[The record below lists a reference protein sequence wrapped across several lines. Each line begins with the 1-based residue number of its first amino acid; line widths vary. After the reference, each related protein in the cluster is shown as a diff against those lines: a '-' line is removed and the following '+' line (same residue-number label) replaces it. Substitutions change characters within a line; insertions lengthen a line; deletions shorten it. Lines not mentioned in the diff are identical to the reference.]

1 MHALGDSQCA
11 RTNSPIRSVL
21 TPVNHIFPSGP
32 EAIPSGSMLSTARV
46 SSIAPAVV
54 IRPSRLPANSLN
66 QSAPAEAVVMFIGV
80 PPCGSGKSVITPPVV
95 IRPIFWS
102 NPVVNHRFPSGP
114 AVIEPASPA
123 PLNVVSVPVVV
134 IRPITPFP
142 GSVNQSAPSDPVV
155 IPDGDEPAG
164 KGNSVILPVVVMRP
178 IASPGSPSPG
188 LTVNHSAPSGPA
200 VMPAASVP
208 ATGRVNWRMC
218 PLAGLIAPIRPS
230 DSVNHIR
237 PSGPAVMSKGKVLP
251 ATGNSVIAP
260 AVVIRPILLALNSVN
275 HSAPSGP
282 TAIRRGSL
290 FAVGMENSLK
300 CPAIDPAHAGEA
312 AKAKVMA
319 VSDATTSKRRDIAP
333 PSSGP
338 GVRSGRSG

>member
-1 MHALGDSQCA
+1 M
-11 RTNSPIRSVL
+11 NSPIRSVL
-21 TPVNHIFPSGP
+21 HSVNQRLPLGP
-32 EAIPSGSMLSTARV
+32 EAIPSGSTLSRDVV
-46 SSIAPAVV
+46 SVIAPAVV
-54 IRPSRLPANSLN
+54 IRPSRCPANSVN
-66 QSAPAEAVVMFIGV
+66 HSATSGPVVMSICV
-80 PPCGSGKSVITPPVV
+80 PLCGCGNSLITPAVV
-95 IRPIFWS
+95 IRPICWS
-102 NPVVNHRFPSGP
+102 KPVVNHKLPSGP
-114 AVIEPASPA
+114 VVIEPASPA
-123 PLNVVSVPVVV
+123 PLNVVSSPVVV

-142 GSVNQSAPSDPVV
+142 GSVNQSAPSGPVV
-155 IPDGDEPAG
+155 IPDGEEPAG
-164 KGNSVILPVVVMRP
+164 SGNSVILPVVVMRP
-178 IASPGSPSPG
+178 IASPGAPSPG
-188 LTVNHSAPSGPA
+188 VTVNHSAPSGPA
-200 VMPAASVP
+200 AMPAASVS

-290 FAVGMENSLK
+290 FVVGMENSLK

-319 VSDATTSKRRDIAP
+319 VSDATTSQRRDIAP
-333 PSSGP
+333 PS
-338 GVRSGRSG
+338 